1 MTLLLASPLLH
12 GGGGVPVE
20 TPSGDWRGR
29 GLEEHA
35 GRGVSAQVGMGGGL
49 FTTMN
54 IIYEIN
60 QEGSMRSGI

>member
-1 MTLLLASPLLH
+1 ML
-12 GGGGVPVE
+12 VE
-20 TPSGDWRGR
+20 TPSGNWRGR

-49 FTTMN
+49 FTTIN

-60 QEGSMRSGI
+60 QEGSMRSGIPEYQAGCRLVGPP